1 MAFSGPEV
9 SKNLGA
15 ISHTYVEDLMS
26 KKAIVTGV
34 AGFIG
39 SHLAEKLL
47 EEGYSVT
54 GIDNFHSYYS
64 EKIKRN
70 NLAQVRVRAEHTE
83 EDFEFEFIEGSILES
98 PDLKMLPDDPE
109 LVFHLAAV
117 AGTRSSMSNPSE
129 YIKVNVQ
136 GTSKLIQSFDS
147 IEKFVFVSSS
157 SIYGELSLD
166 ELPVTEDS
174 DLSPETP
181 YALSKINAEQ
191 LVELYSDLYDF
202 DYTILRPFTVYGP
215 RQRPDQVVTKFLHKI
230 ISGEP
235 VTIYG
240 DGSQTRDFTYVGD
253 AVKGILKAA
262 KKGEEVYNLSGGRRI
277 SVNQLVDIM
286 EEKSGKSV
294 KRKYMEKHPADVM
307 HTHADISKAKDEIN
321 YSPKVNLEEGIEKSV
336 EWYKNSVYASKS
348 VKNISTFY

>member
-1 MAFSGPEV
+1 
-9 SKNLGA
+9 
-15 ISHTYVEDLMS
+15 VENLMS

-47 EEGYSVT
+47 EQGYSVI

-64 EKIKRN
+64 EEIKRD
-70 NLAQVRVRAEHTE
+70 NLNEVSNRAKHGEGC
-83 EDFEFEFIEGSILES
+83 FRFIEGSILDS
-98 PDLKMLPDDPE
+98 TGLKMLPDDPK

-117 AGTRSSMSNPSE
+117 AGTRSSIQNPSE

-136 GTSKLIQSFDS
+136 GTSKLIESFDS
-147 IEKFVFVSSS
+147 VEKFVLTSSS
-157 SIYGELSLD
+157 SIYGELSRE
-166 ELPVTEDS
+166 ELPVTENA

-191 LVELYSDLYDF
+191 VVELYSDIYEF

-215 RQRPDQVVTKFLHKI
+215 RQRPDQAVTKFLHKI
-230 ISGEP
+230 MSGEP

-240 DGSQTRDFTYVGD
+240 DGSQTRDFTYVSD
-253 AVKGILKAA
+253 VVEGILKAS
-262 KKGEEVYNLSGGRRI
+262 KTGNGTYNLSGGKRL

-286 EEKSGKSV
+286 EEKFDKSV
-294 KRKYMEKHPADVM
+294 EKKYMKKHPADVR
-307 HTHADISKAKDEIN
+307 HTHADISKARNEIN
-321 YSPKVNLEEGIEKSV
+321 YSPKVNLEKGIEKSI
-336 EWYKNSVYASKS
+336 EWFKNSVYSDKS
-348 VKNISTFY
+348 SKNISRFD